1 MTFAPLPVTKSNETA
16 VDTYVD
22 RIKQHLSD
30 ATFAWRQIS
39 EILAA
44 AADEF
49 GLDSDRMKSLRKK
62 TKFSKSKVSKLIAIA
77 TNKRLRDHYATFQST
92 EAWTVLYEITK
103 LTDDEFTK
111 LIDSLDDD
119 QIVTQADVNSAK
131 TKIVAEVDPY
141 KTVFNIQIDVNAIK
155 CGIFTGDD
163 YEELREAIE
172 TIQNTLNHVRVT
184 ETNQFENDAAR
195 FCAEIE
201 REFDRLTREEFNEAK
216 KRYKKQAKD
225 KSMMG
230 IYSEDELNFLMH
242 NKEYETAFGAL
253 GSDQFDQTRLYN
265 EAIKKVYEK
274 RQKKFGPLVRPHN
287 EFANTALQT
296 AA

>member
-1 MTFAPLPVTKSNETA
+1 MTFAQLPVTKSNETA

-62 TKFSKSKVSKLIAIA
+62 TKFSKSKVCKLIAIA
-77 TNKRLRDHYATFQST
+77 KNKRLRDHYTTFQAT

-111 LIDSLDDD
+111 LIESLDDD
-119 QIVTQADVNSAK
+119 EIITQAHVNSAK
-131 TKIVAEVDPY
+131 TKIVTEVDPY
-141 KTVFNIQIDVNAIK
+141 KTVFSIQIDENAIK
-155 CGIFTGDD
+155 CGMFSGDD

-172 TIQNTLNHVRVT
+172 TIQNTLNHVRVV
-184 ETNQFENDAAR
+184 ETNQFENDAGR
-195 FCAEIE
+195 FYAEIE
-201 REFDRLTREEFNEAK
+201 REFNKAVRSEFNAAK
-216 KRYKKQAKD
+216 KSYKLNATD
-225 KSMMG
+225 PTMFGAYTYEELMNLMG
-230 IYSEDELNFLMH
+230 E
-242 NKEYETAFGAL
+242 KEYQTVFNAL
-253 GSDQFDQTRLYN
+253 DSDRFDQTHLYN
-265 EAIKKVYEK
+265 IALENAYKKREK
-274 RQKKFGPLVRPHN
+274 RFGPLVRPHDQ
-287 EFANTALQT
+287 FANTSPQV